1 MTNSNKKTFAFTLT
15 GAAPLIISAVLA
27 FAVLTI
33 FSACPNNAGGSGDNT
48 GSGSSGGGGV
58 TPPAPSTDK
67 TYTVDGVSFTLK
79 NIDAVS
85 GKNIGH
91 DDENN
96 NKPHPVS
103 ISAYYIG
110 ETEVTQEL
118 WSKVMSGNP
127 SNFTGNLKKP
137 VEKVSWLNCIAFC
150 NELTK
155 KVTELGAGECV
166 YYKDAAFS
174 IAYTAADAASNTI
187 PHAKWTA
194 KGFRL
199 PTEAEWEWAAL
210 GGTQNKWAG
219 TNEKAQLKNYAWY
232 VNTDGGDAN
241 NTTHEVGIKRA
252 NGYGLRDMSGN
263 VQEWCWDIYDNNL
276 PNPLPPDYTGA
287 AAGSDTYRVA
297 RGGNWGVGSNDAA
310 CSYRTAA
317 DQEASGASENIGLRV
332 VRRL

>member
-33 FSACPNNAGGSGDNT
+33 FSACSNSAGGS
-48 GSGSSGGGGV
+48 GGGV
-58 TPPAPSTDK
+58 TPPTTTDK
-67 TYTVDGVSFTLK
+67 TYTVDGVRFTLK
-79 NIDAVS
+79 SIDAVS
-85 GKNIGH
+85 NKNIGH
-91 DDENN
+91 DDEND

-127 SNFTGNLKKP
+127 SNFTGKPKNP
-137 VEKVSWLNCIAFC
+137 VEKVSWLNCIVFC

-166 YYKDAAFS
+166 YYTDAAFS
-174 IAYTAADAASNTI
+174 TAYTATDAASNTI
-187 PHAKWTA
+187 PHAKWDA

-232 VNTDGGDAN
+232 VDSDGGDAN
-241 NTTHEVGIKRA
+241 NTTHQVGTKTA

-263 VQEWCWDIYDNNL
+263 VQEWCWDIYDSL
-276 PNPLPPDYTGA
+276 PDPLPPDYTGA
-287 AAGSDTYRVA
+287 ASGTDRVA
-297 RGGNWGVGSNDAA
+297 RGGNWGVGSNEAA

-317 DQEASGASENIGLRV
+317 DQTASGASENIGLRIA
-332 VRRL
+332 RCL

>member
-15 GAAPLIISAVLA
+15 GAASLIISAVLA

-33 FSACPNNAGGSGDNT
+33 FSACSNSSGGS
-48 GSGSSGGGGV
+48 GGGV
-58 TPPAPSTDK
+58 TPPTTTDK
-67 TYTVDGVSFTLK
+67 TYMVDGVRFTLK

-85 GKNIGH
+85 NKNIGH
-91 DDENN
+91 DDEND

-127 SNFTGNLKKP
+127 SNFTGKPKNP
-137 VEKVSWLNCIAFC
+137 VEKVSWLNCIVFC

-174 IAYTAADAASNTI
+174 TAYTAADAASNTV

-219 TNEKAQLKNYAWY
+219 TNTVSTLGTYAWY
-232 VNTDGGDAN
+232 NAN
-241 NTTHEVGIKRA
+241 SGNKTHQVGTKTA

-263 VQEWCWDIYDNNL
+263 VQEWCWDLYANNL
-276 PNPLPPDYTGA
+276 SNPLPSDYTGA
-287 AAGSDTYRVA
+287 DPGTGTDRIV
-297 RGGNWGVGSNDAA
+297 RGGHWGTDSNDAA
-310 CSYRTAA
+310 CAYRTVA
-317 DQEASGASENIGLRV
+317 DQTSPGSENIGLRV

>member
-33 FSACPNNAGGSGDNT
+33 FNACSNSAGGS
-48 GSGSSGGGGV
+48 GGGV
-58 TPPAPSTDK
+58 TPPTTTDK
-67 TYTVDGVSFTLK
+67 TYTVDGVRFTLK
-79 NIDAVS
+79 SIDAVS
-85 GKNIGH
+85 DKNIGH
-91 DDENN
+91 DDEND

-118 WSKVMSGNP
+118 WSKVMSDNP
-127 SNFTGNLKKP
+127 SNFTGNLKNP
-137 VEKVSWLNCIAFC
+137 VEKVSWLNCIVFC

-166 YYKDAAFS
+166 YYTDAAFS
-174 IAYTAADAASNTI
+174 TAYTATDAASNTI
-187 PHAKWTA
+187 PHAKWDA

-232 VNTDGGDAN
+232 VDSDGGDAN
-241 NTTHEVGIKRA
+241 NTTHEVGTKTA

-263 VQEWCWDIYDNNL
+263 VQEWCWDIYDSL
-276 PNPLPPDYTGA
+276 PDPLPPDYTGA
-287 AAGSDTYRVA
+287 ASGTDRVA
-297 RGGNWGVGSNDAA
+297 RGGNWGVGSNEAA

-317 DQEASGASENIGLRV
+317 DQTASGASENIGLRIA
-332 VRRL
+332 RCL

>member
-33 FSACPNNAGGSGDNT
+33 FSACSNSAGGGT
-48 GSGSSGGGGV
+48 GGGGV
-58 TPPAPSTDK
+58 TPPTTTDK
-67 TYTVDGVSFTLK
+67 TYTVDGVRFTLK
-79 NIDAVS
+79 SIDAVS
-85 GKNIGH
+85 DKNIGH
-91 DDENN
+91 DDEND

-118 WSKVMSGNP
+118 WSKVMSDNP
-127 SNFTGNLKKP
+127 SNFTGNLKNP
-137 VEKVSWLNCIAFC
+137 VEKVSWLNCIVFC

-166 YYKDAAFS
+166 YYTDAAFS
-174 IAYTAADAASNTI
+174 TAYTATDAASNTI
-187 PHAKWTA
+187 PHAKWDA

-232 VNTDGGDAN
+232 VDSDGGDAN
-241 NTTHEVGIKRA
+241 NTTHQVGTKTA

-263 VQEWCWDIYDNNL
+263 VQEWCWDIYDSL
-276 PNPLPPDYTGA
+276 PDPLPPDYTGA
-287 AAGSDTYRVA
+287 ASGTDRVA
-297 RGGNWGVGSNDAA
+297 RGGNWGVGSNEAA

-317 DQEASGASENIGLRV
+317 DQTASGASENIGLRIA
-332 VRRL
+332 RCL

>member
-33 FSACPNNAGGSGDNT
+33 FSACSNSAGGS
-48 GSGSSGGGGV
+48 GGGV
-58 TPPAPSTDK
+58 TPPTTTDK
-67 TYTVDGVSFTLK
+67 TYMVDGVCFTLK

-91 DDENN
+91 TGQGDNQ
-96 NKPHPVS
+96 PHPVS

-127 SNFTGNLKKP
+127 SNFTGNLKNP

-174 IAYTAADAASNTI
+174 TAYTAADAASNTI

-241 NTTHEVGIKRA
+241 NTTHEVGTKTA

-276 PNPLPPDYTGA
+276 PNPLPSDYTGA
-287 AAGSDTYRVA
+287 DPGTGTDRIV
-297 RGGNWGVGSNDAA
+297 RGGHWGTDSNDAA
-310 CSYRTAA
+310 CAYRTVA
-317 DQEASGASENIGLRV
+317 DQTSPGSENIGLRI

>member
-15 GAAPLIISAVLA
+15 GAASLIISAVLA

-33 FSACPNNAGGSGDNT
+33 FSACSNSAGGS
-48 GSGSSGGGGV
+48 GGGV
-58 TPPAPSTDK
+58 TPPTTTDK
-67 TYTVDGVSFTLK
+67 TYTVDGVRFTLK

-85 GKNIGH
+85 NKNIGH
-91 DDENN
+91 TDQGDN
-96 NKPHPVS
+96 PLHPVS

-127 SNFTGNLKKP
+127 SNFTGKPKNP

-155 KVTELGAGECV
+155 KVTELGTGECV
-166 YYKDAAFS
+166 YYTDAAFS
-174 IAYTAADAASNTI
+174 TAYTAADAASNTI

-241 NTTHEVGIKRA
+241 NTTHEVGTKTA

-263 VQEWCWDIYDNNL
+263 VQEWCWDLYANNL
-276 PNPLPPDYTGA
+276 SNPLPPDYTGA
-287 AAGSDTYRVA
+287 ASGTDRVV
-297 RGGNWGVGSNDAA
+297 RGGHWGTDSNDAA
-310 CSYRTAA
+310 CAYRTVA
-317 DQEASGASENIGLRV
+317 DQTSPGSENIGLRI

>member
-1 MTNSNKKTFAFTLT
+1 MINSNLTKKTFAFTSTKAMQLIT
-15 GAAPLIISAVLA
+15 GVFVAL
-27 FAVLTI
+27 AVLTV
-33 FSACPNNAGGSGDNT
+33 FTACPNNAGGST
-48 GSGSSGGGGV
+48 GTGGGGGV
-58 TPPAPSTDK
+58 TPPLPSADK
-67 TYTVDGVSFTLK
+67 TYTVNGASFTMK
-79 NIDAVS
+79 NINAVTNKS
-85 GKNIGH
+85 IGH
-91 DDENN
+91 TDQSDNQ
-96 NKPHPVS
+96 PHAVS

-127 SNFTGNLKKP
+127 SNFTGKPKNP
-137 VEKVSWLNCIAFC
+137 VEKVSWLNCIVFC

-166 YYKDAAFS
+166 YYKDAAFTT
-174 IAYTAADAASNTI
+174 AYTAADAASNTI

-219 TNEKAQLKNYAWY
+219 TNTVSTLGTYAWY
-232 VNTDGGDAN
+232 NAN
-241 NTTHEVGIKRA
+241 SGNKTHQVGTKSA

-263 VQEWCWDIYDNNL
+263 VQEWCWDLYANNL
-276 PNPLPPDYTGA
+276 SNPLPPDYTGA
-287 AAGSDTYRVA
+287 DPGTGTDRIV
-297 RGGNWGVGSNDAA
+297 RGGHWGTDSNDAA
-310 CSYRTAA
+310 CAYRTVA
-317 DQEASGASENIGLRV
+317 DQTSPGSENIGLRV

>member
-15 GAAPLIISAVLA
+15 GAAPLIISAVLT

-33 FSACPNNAGGSGDNT
+33 FSACPNNAGGSGNNT

-91 DDENN
+91 TDQGDNP
-96 NKPHPVS
+96 PHPVS

-127 SNFTGNLKKP
+127 SNFTGKPKNP
-137 VEKVSWLNCIAFC
+137 VEKVSWLNCIVFC

-174 IAYTAADAASNTI
+174 TAYTAADAASNTI

-241 NTTHEVGIKRA
+241 NTTHEIGTKTA

-287 AAGSDTYRVA
+287 ASGTDRVA

>member
-1 MTNSNKKTFAFTLT
+1 MRNSNKKTFAFTLT

-33 FSACPNNAGGSGDNT
+33 FSACSN
-48 GSGSSGGGGV
+48 SSGGGTSGGGV
-58 TPPAPSTDK
+58 TPPTTTDK
-67 TYTVDGVSFTLK
+67 TYTVDGVRFTLK

-85 GKNIGH
+85 NKNIGH

-103 ISAYYIG
+103 ISAYYIA

-127 SNFTGNLKKP
+127 SNFTGNLKNP

-166 YYKDAAFS
+166 YYKDPAFS
-174 IAYTAADAASNTI
+174 TAYTAADAASNTI

-263 VQEWCWDIYDNNL
+263 VQEWCWDIYDNDL

-310 CSYRTAA
+310 CAYRAAA
-317 DQEASGASENIGLRV
+317 DQEASGASENIGLRI

>member
-15 GAAPLIISAVLA
+15 GAAPLIISAVLT

-33 FSACPNNAGGSGDNT
+33 FSACPNNAGGSGNNM

-67 TYTVDGVSFTLK
+67 TYTVDGVGFTLK

-91 DDENN
+91 DDEND

-127 SNFTGNLKKP
+127 SNFTGKPKNP
-137 VEKVSWLNCIAFC
+137 VEKVSWLNCIVFC

-174 IAYTAADAASNTI
+174 TAYTAADAASNTI

-219 TNEKAQLKNYAWY
+219 TNTVSTLGTYAWY
-232 VNTDGGDAN
+232 NAN
-241 NTTHEVGIKRA
+241 SGNKTHQVGTKTA

-263 VQEWCWDIYDNNL
+263 VQEWCWDLYANNL
-276 PNPLPPDYTGA
+276 SNPLPSDYTGA
-287 AAGSDTYRVA
+287 DPGTGTDRVV
-297 RGGNWGVGSNDAA
+297 RGGHWGTDSNDAA
-310 CSYRTAA
+310 CAYRTVA
-317 DQEASGASENIGLRV
+317 DQTSPGSENIGLRI

>member
-15 GAAPLIISAVLA
+15 GAASLIISAVLA

-33 FSACPNNAGGSGDNT
+33 FSACSNSAGGS
-48 GSGSSGGGGV
+48 GGGV
-58 TPPAPSTDK
+58 TPPTTTDK
-67 TYTVDGVSFTLK
+67 TYTVDGVRFTLK

-85 GKNIGH
+85 NKNIGH
-91 DDENN
+91 TDQGDN
-96 NKPHPVS
+96 PLHPVS
-103 ISAYYIG
+103 ISAYDIG
-110 ETEVTQEL
+110 ETEVTQER

-127 SNFTGNLKKP
+127 SNFTGKPKNP

-155 KVTELGAGECV
+155 KVTELGTGECV
-166 YYKDAAFS
+166 YYTDAAFS
-174 IAYTAADAASNTI
+174 TAYTAADAASNTI

-241 NTTHEVGIKRA
+241 NTTHEVGTKTA

-263 VQEWCWDIYDNNL
+263 VQEWCWDLYANNL
-276 PNPLPPDYTGA
+276 SNPLPPDYTGA
-287 AAGSDTYRVA
+287 ASGTDRVV
-297 RGGNWGVGSNDAA
+297 RGGHWGTDSNDAA
-310 CSYRTAA
+310 CAYRTVA
-317 DQEASGASENIGLRV
+317 DQTSPGSENIGLRI

>member
-33 FSACPNNAGGSGDNT
+33 FSACSNSAGGS
-48 GSGSSGGGGV
+48 GGGV
-58 TPPAPSTDK
+58 TPPTTTDK
-67 TYTVDGVSFTLK
+67 TYTVDGVRFTLK
-79 NIDAVS
+79 SIDAVS
-85 GKNIGH
+85 DKTIGH
-91 DDENN
+91 TDEAQNP
-96 NKPHPVS
+96 PHPVS

-118 WSKVMSGNP
+118 WIKAMSGNP
-127 SNFTGNLKKP
+127 SNFTGSLKNP
-137 VEKVSWLNCIAFC
+137 VEKVSWLNCIVFC

-166 YYKDAAFS
+166 YYKDAAFTT
-174 IAYTAADAASNTI
+174 AYTAADAASNTI
-187 PHAKWTA
+187 PHAKWDA

-199 PTEAEWEWAAL
+199 PTETEWEWAAL
-210 GGTQNKWAG
+210 GGTQDRWAG

-232 VNTDGGDAN
+232 LNSDGGDAGG
-241 NTTHEVGIKRA
+241 TTHQVGTKTA
-252 NGYGLRDMSGN
+252 NGYGLYDMSGN
-263 VQEWCWDIYDNNL
+263 VQEWCWDIYDNDL

-287 AAGSDTYRVA
+287 DSGTDRVS
-297 RGGNWGVGSNDAA
+297 RGGSWNHDSSSLA
-310 CSYRTAA
+310 CAYRTAD
-317 DQEASGASENIGLRV
+317 DQALTVASNIGLRV

>member
-33 FSACPNNAGGSGDNT
+33 FSACSNSSGGS
-48 GSGSSGGGGV
+48 GGGV
-58 TPPAPSTDK
+58 TPLTTTDK
-67 TYTVDGVSFTLK
+67 TYTVDGVRFTLK
-79 NIDAVS
+79 SIDAVS
-85 GKNIGH
+85 NKNIGH
-91 DDENN
+91 DDEND

-118 WSKVMSGNP
+118 WSKVMSDNP
-127 SNFTGNLKKP
+127 SNFTGNLKNP
-137 VEKVSWLNCIAFC
+137 VEKVSWLNCIVFC

-166 YYKDAAFS
+166 YYTDAAFS
-174 IAYTAADAASNTI
+174 TAYTATDAASNTI
-187 PHAKWTA
+187 PLAKWDA

-232 VNTDGGDAN
+232 VDSDGGDAN
-241 NTTHEVGIKRA
+241 NTTHQVGTKTA

-263 VQEWCWDIYDNNL
+263 VQEWCWDIYDSL
-276 PNPLPPDYTGA
+276 PDPLPPDYTGA
-287 AAGSDTYRVA
+287 ASGTDRVA
-297 RGGNWGVGSNDAA
+297 RGGNWGVGSNEAA

-317 DQEASGASENIGLRV
+317 DQTASGASENIGLRIA
-332 VRRL
+332 RCL

>member
-15 GAAPLIISAVLA
+15 GAAPLIISAVLT

-33 FSACPNNAGGSGDNT
+33 FSACPNNAGGSGNNT
-48 GSGSSGGGGV
+48 GSSSSGGGGV

-85 GKNIGH
+85 NKNIGH
-91 DDENN
+91 TDQGDN
-96 NKPHPVS
+96 PLHPVS

-127 SNFTGNLKKP
+127 SNFTGKPKNP
-137 VEKVSWLNCIAFC
+137 VEKVSWLNCIVFC
-150 NELTK
+150 NELTQ

-166 YYKDAAFS
+166 YYKDVAFS
-174 IAYTAADAASNTI
+174 TAYTAADAASNTI

-219 TNEKAQLKNYAWY
+219 TNTVSTLGTYAWY
-232 VNTDGGDAN
+232 NAN
-241 NTTHEVGIKRA
+241 SGNKTHQVGTKTA

-263 VQEWCWDIYDNNL
+263 VQEWCWDLYANNL
-276 PNPLPPDYTGA
+276 SNPLPSDYTGA
-287 AAGSDTYRVA
+287 DPGTGTDRIV
-297 RGGNWGVGSNDAA
+297 RGGHWGTDSNDAA
-310 CSYRTAA
+310 CAYRTVA
-317 DQEASGASENIGLRV
+317 DQTSPGSENIGLRI

>member
-33 FSACPNNAGGSGDNT
+33 FSACSNSSGGS
-48 GSGSSGGGGV
+48 GGGV
-58 TPPAPSTDK
+58 TPPTTTDK
-67 TYTVDGVSFTLK
+67 TYMVDGVRFTLK

-91 DDENN
+91 TGQGDNQ
-96 NKPHPVS
+96 PHPVS

-118 WSKVMSGNP
+118 WIKAMGGNP
-127 SNFTGNLKKP
+127 SNFTGNLKNP
-137 VEKVSWLNCIAFC
+137 VEKVSWLNCIVFC

-166 YYKDAAFS
+166 YYTDAAFS
-174 IAYTAADAASNTI
+174 TAYTAADAASNTI

-241 NTTHEVGIKRA
+241 NTTHEVGTKTA

-287 AAGSDTYRVA
+287 AAGSGTDRVS
-297 RGGNWGVGSNDAA
+297 RGGSWNHDSSNVANA
-310 CSYRTAA
+310 YRTAD
-317 DQEASGASENIGLRV
+317 DQALTVGSNIGLRIV
-332 VRRL
+332 QRP

>member
-33 FSACPNNAGGSGDNT
+33 FSACSNSAGGSG
-48 GSGSSGGGGV
+48 GGE
-58 TPPAPSTDK
+58 TPPAPSADK
-67 TYTVDGVSFTLK
+67 TYTVNGASFTMK

-85 GKNIGH
+85 DKNIGH
-91 DDENN
+91 DDEND

-118 WSKVMSGNP
+118 WSKVMSDNP
-127 SNFTGNLKKP
+127 SNFTGNLKNP
-137 VEKVSWLNCIAFC
+137 VEKVSWLNCIVFC

-166 YYKDAAFS
+166 YYTDATFS
-174 IAYTAADAASNTI
+174 TAYTAADVASNTI
-187 PHAKWTA
+187 PHAKWDA

-232 VNTDGGDAN
+232 VDSDGGDAN
-241 NTTHEVGIKRA
+241 NTTHQVGTKTA

-263 VQEWCWDIYDNNL
+263 VQEWCWDIYDSL
-276 PNPLPPDYTGA
+276 PDPLPPDYTGA
-287 AAGSDTYRVA
+287 ASGTDRVA
-297 RGGNWGVGSNDAA
+297 RGGNWGVGSNEAA

-317 DQEASGASENIGLRV
+317 DQTASGASENIGLRIA
-332 VRRL
+332 RCL

>member
-33 FSACPNNAGGSGDNT
+33 FSACSNSAGGS
-48 GSGSSGGGGV
+48 GGGV
-58 TPPAPSTDK
+58 TPPTTTDK
-67 TYTVDGVSFTLK
+67 TYTVDGVRFTLK
-79 NIDAVS
+79 SIDAVS
-85 GKNIGH
+85 NKNIGH
-91 DDENN
+91 DDEND

-127 SNFTGNLKKP
+127 SNFTGSLKNP
-137 VEKVSWLNCIAFC
+137 VEKVSWLNCIVFC

-166 YYKDAAFS
+166 YYTDASFTT
-174 IAYTAADAASNTI
+174 AYAAADVASNTV
-187 PHAKWTA
+187 PHAKWDA

-219 TNEKAQLKNYAWY
+219 TNDKAQLKNYAWY
-232 VNTDGGDAN
+232 VDSDGGDAN
-241 NTTHEVGIKRA
+241 NTTHEVGIKRV

-263 VQEWCWDIYDNNL
+263 VQEWCWDIYDSL
-276 PNPLPPDYTGA
+276 PDPLPPDYTGA
-287 AAGSDTYRVA
+287 ASGTDRVA
-297 RGGNWGVGSNDAA
+297 RGGNWGVGSNEAA

-317 DQEASGASENIGLRV
+317 DQTASGASENIGLRIA
-332 VRRL
+332 RCL

>member
-1 MTNSNKKTFAFTLT
+1 MKTNNKRKAFAFL
-15 GAAPLIISAVLA
+15 GAAFVLFVA
-27 FAVLTI
+27 LMFT
-33 FSACPNNAGGSGDNT
+33 ACRNNAGGSAGST
-48 GSGSSGGGGV
+48 SSSGSSGGGG
-58 TPPAPSTDK
+58 TPPTPPPTTDK

-79 NIDAVS
+79 SIDAVS
-85 GKNIGH
+85 DKTVGH
-91 DDENN
+91 TDEPQNQ
-96 NKPHPVS
+96 PHTVT

-118 WSKVMSGNP
+118 WSKAMSGNP
-127 SNFTGNLKKP
+127 SNFTGSLKNP

-174 IAYTAADAASNTI
+174 TAYTAADAASNTI

-219 TNEKAQLKNYAWY
+219 TNTVSTLGTYAWY
-232 VNTDGGDAN
+232 NAN
-241 NTTHEVGIKRA
+241 SGNKTHQVGTKTA

-263 VQEWCWDIYDNNL
+263 VQEWCWDIYDNPL
-276 PNPLPPDYTGA
+276 PNPLPSDYTGA
-287 AAGSDTYRVA
+287 DPGTGTDRVV
-297 RGGNWGVGSNDAA
+297 RGGHWGTDSNDAA
-310 CSYRTAA
+310 CAYRTVA
-317 DQEASGASENIGLRV
+317 DQTSPGSENIGLRI

>member
-33 FSACPNNAGGSGDNT
+33 FSACSNSAGGS
-48 GSGSSGGGGV
+48 GGGV
-58 TPPAPSTDK
+58 TPPTTTDK
-67 TYTVDGVSFTLK
+67 TYTVDGVRFTLK

-85 GKNIGH
+85 NKNIGH
-91 DDENN
+91 TDQGDN
-96 NKPHPVS
+96 PLHPVS

-127 SNFTGNLKKP
+127 SNFTGKPKNP

-155 KVTELGAGECV
+155 KVTELGTGECV
-166 YYKDAAFS
+166 YYTDAAFS
-174 IAYTAADAASNTI
+174 TAYTAADAASNTI

-241 NTTHEVGIKRA
+241 NTTHEVGTKTA

-263 VQEWCWDIYDNNL
+263 VQEWCWDLYANNL
-276 PNPLPPDYTGA
+276 SNPLPPDYTGA
-287 AAGSDTYRVA
+287 ASGTDRVV
-297 RGGNWGVGSNDAA
+297 RGGHWGTDSNDAA
-310 CSYRTAA
+310 CAYRTVA
-317 DQEASGASENIGLRV
+317 DQTSPGSENIGLRI

>member
-33 FSACPNNAGGSGDNT
+33 FSACSNSSGGS
-48 GSGSSGGGGV
+48 GGGV
-58 TPPAPSTDK
+58 TPLTTTDK
-67 TYTVDGVSFTLK
+67 TYTVDGVRFTLK

-85 GKNIGH
+85 NKNIGH
-91 DDENN
+91 TDQGDN
-96 NKPHPVS
+96 PLHPVS

-118 WSKVMSGNP
+118 WIKVMSGNP
-127 SNFTGNLKKP
+127 SNFTGKPKNP
-137 VEKVSWLNCIAFC
+137 VEKVSWLDCIVFC

-166 YYKDAAFS
+166 YYTDAAFS
-174 IAYTAADAASNTI
+174 TAYTAADAASNTI
-187 PHAKWTA
+187 PHAKWDA

-241 NTTHEVGIKRA
+241 NTTHEVGTKTA

-263 VQEWCWDIYDNNL
+263 VQEWCWDIYANNL
-276 PNPLPPDYTGA
+276 SNPLPPNYTGA
-287 AAGSDTYRVA
+287 ASGTDRVV
-297 RGGNWGVGSNDAA
+297 RGGHWGTDSNDAA
-310 CSYRTAA
+310 CAYRTVA
-317 DQEASGASENIGLRV
+317 DQTSPGSENIGLRV
-332 VRRL
+332 VRLL

>member
-15 GAAPLIISAVLA
+15 GAASLIISAVLA

-33 FSACPNNAGGSGDNT
+33 FSACSNSSGGS
-48 GSGSSGGGGV
+48 GGGV
-58 TPPAPSTDK
+58 TPPTTTDK
-67 TYTVDGVSFTLK
+67 TYTVDGVRFTLK

-85 GKNIGH
+85 NKNIGH
-91 DDENN
+91 DDEND

-127 SNFTGNLKKP
+127 SNFTGKPKNP
-137 VEKVSWLNCIAFC
+137 VEKVSWLNCIVFC

-174 IAYTAADAASNTI
+174 TAYTAADAASNTI

-241 NTTHEVGIKRA
+241 NTTHEVGTKTA

-263 VQEWCWDIYDNNL
+263 VQEWCWDIYDNPL
-276 PNPLPPDYTGA
+276 PNPLPLDYTGA
-287 AAGSDTYRVA
+287 ASGTDRVA
-297 RGGNWGVGSNDAA
+297 RGGNWGVGSNEAA
-310 CSYRTAA
+310 CSNRAAA
-317 DQEASGASENIGLRV
+317 DQTASGASENIGLRI

>member
-1 MTNSNKKTFAFTLT
+1 MKTNNKRKAFAFL
-15 GAAPLIISAVLA
+15 GAAFVLFVA
-27 FAVLTI
+27 LMFT
-33 FSACPNNAGGSGDNT
+33 ACRNNAGGSA
-48 GSGSSGGGGV
+48 GSTSSSGGGGG
-58 TPPAPSTDK
+58 TPPTPPTPPPTTDK

-79 NIDAVS
+79 SIDAVS
-85 GKNIGH
+85 DKTVGH
-91 DDENN
+91 TDEPQNQ
-96 NKPHPVS
+96 PHTVT

-118 WSKVMSGNP
+118 WSKAMSGNP
-127 SNFTGNLKKP
+127 SNFTGSLKNP

-166 YYKDAAFS
+166 YYKDAAFTTV
-174 IAYTAADAASNTI
+174 YTTAHAASNTV
-187 PHAKWTA
+187 PHAKWDA

-199 PTEAEWEWAAL
+199 PTETEWEWAAL
-210 GGTQNKWAG
+210 GGTQDKWAG

-232 VNTDGGDAN
+232 LNSDGGDAGG
-241 NTTHEVGIKRA
+241 TTHEVGTKSA

-287 AAGSDTYRVA
+287 AAGSGTDRVS
-297 RGGNWGVGSNDAA
+297 RGGSWNHDSSNVANA
-310 CSYRTAA
+310 YRTAD
-317 DQEASGASENIGLRV
+317 DQALTVGSNIGLRIV
-332 VRRL
+332 QRP